1 MPKDRIPTSRVA
13 RTARIAGLAAG
24 QGARQLG
31 TQAANLTRGEEAR
44 RDALE
49 RRHLEAAEQIVTALG
64 TMKGAAMKLGQVLSF
79 LDVGLVP
86 EEYREEFQR
95 KLGALRDAA
104 PKVRFDDMRKVI
116 EAELGEPVG
125 DVFATFDEEPVA
137 AASIGQVYRATLH
150 DGREVAVKVQ
160 YPGVA
165 AAVRADMQNLGMILR
180 LMKQVAPGLDVK
192 ATAEEVRS
200 RIGEELDYELEA
212 QHQRSLAR
220 IFRGH
225 PFIVVPDV
233 MTALSREKVIVTEF
247 VRGAGFDAIKER
259 DQATRD
265 RVGEIVFRFYMGC
278 MYRHHQFSGD
288 PHPGNFMLLDDGRVA
303 FLDFGLFKV
312 MPKELIELELAC
324 QRAGHEGD
332 AERLHQ
338 IWAET
343 GFLARPDRF
352 RPDKLLAQF
361 RDATWWY
368 VLDEEIALQPE
379 IATQVMID
387 MSRPALAALR
397 PDAARDAARRPPL
410 RPPRGDAHAR
420 GAVAAARRRNFHRIA
435 REWMYGDPPVTE
447 LGRQEAAFYG
457 ALSAP
462 GCGRGLA
469 VALAAAFV
477 ARRRPS
483 GDLSAERV
491 RDWVDDAGVLGAD
504 RVRGDLGG
512 ADRGVLPGAAAGG
525 RERAAVRH
533 RARLPAQPHR
543 RRARRLRGVPDRP
556 PDGHDA
562 VERVRRPAGAGAAR
576 RGRAARFPRGPL
588 RPDRARRPVQPR
600 QLRRRPDR
608 RSGSRCSPVRRRSA
622 PRRARSPTPR
632 WAARSTTSARPRRSS
647 RSSCWW

>member
-31 TQAANLTRGEEAR
+31 TQAANLTRGEQGK

-95 KLGALRDAA
+95 KLGELRDAA
-104 PKVRFDDMRKVI
+104 PNVRFADMRKVI
-116 EAELGEPVG
+116 ESELEEPVG
-125 DVFATFDEEPVA
+125 EVFATFDEEPVA
-137 AASIGQVYRATLH
+137 AASIGQVYRAH
-150 DGREVAVKVQ
+150 AARRARGRGQGPV
-160 YPGVA
+160 PGRRRGGPGRHAEPRDDPA
-165 AAVRADMQNLGMILR
+165 ADEAGRARDRRQGDR
-180 LMKQVAPGLDVK
+180 PRRSA
-192 ATAEEVRS
+192 S

-233 MTALSREKVIVTEF
+233 MTSLSREKVIVTEF
-247 VRGAGFDAIKER
+247 VRGAGFDDIKER

-265 RVGEIVFRFYMGC
+265 RVGEIVFRFFMGC

-288 PHPGNFMLLDDGRVA
+288 PHPGNFMLLPDGRVA

-332 AERLHQ
+332 GERLHE
-338 IWAET
+338 IWSET
-343 GFLARPDRF
+343 GFLAHPERF

-387 MSRPALAALR
+387 MSDPRSQHFGQMRHETLPADHLFGRRVEMLTLAVLSQLR
-397 PDAARDAARRPPL
+397 CRL
-410 RPPRGDAHAR
+410 
-420 GAVAAARRRNFHRIA
+420 NFHRIA

-457 ALSAP
+457 
-462 GCGRGLA
+462 
-469 VALAAAFV
+469 
-477 ARRRPS
+477 
-483 GDLSAERV
+483 
-491 RDWVDDAGVLGAD
+491 
-504 RVRGDLGG
+504 
-512 ADRGVLPGAAAGG
+512 
-525 RERAAVRH
+525 
-533 RARLPAQPHR
+533 
-543 RRARRLRGVPDRP
+543 
-556 PDGHDA
+556 
-562 VERVRRPAGAGAAR
+562 
-576 RGRAARFPRGPL
+576 
-588 RPDRARRPVQPR
+588 
-600 QLRRRPDR
+600 
-608 RSGSRCSPVRRRSA
+608 
-622 PRRARSPTPR
+622 T
-632 WAARSTTSARPRRSS
+632 
-647 RSSCWW
+647 